1 MQAIGK
7 PLAGRRVLLTGAS
20 GGIGAATAQLL
31 AAAGARLALLDRD
44 EAALQSLAAGL
55 PDAPAHLALALDLR
69 DDAALDAAVHEVLA
83 RFGSVDVLIN
93 NAGVLVGG
101 HAEQASAARV
111 RELLDCNL
119 YVPIRLCQ
127 LLVPAMRARGTGHVV
142 NMVSAAALLAVP
154 GFAIYGASK
163 AGLYAFSRVLRRE
176 LAASGV
182 RVTTLCPGATR
193 SPMTRAMDAAGGAPG
208 AEAQH
213 DAQLPARALLQALLT
228 PRDEVF
234 VTRRPRGQALVLLL
248 ERICPR
254 LLDRMWA
261 RRCDAEHYRIAAC
274 GGRGGRPD

>member
-31 AAAGARLALLDRD
+31 AGAGARLALLDRD

-119 YVPIRLCQ
+119 YVPI
-127 LLVPAMRARGTGHVV
+127 
-142 NMVSAAALLAVP
+142 
-154 GFAIYGASK
+154 
-163 AGLYAFSRVLRRE
+163 
-176 LAASGV
+176 
-182 RVTTLCPGATR
+182 
-193 SPMTRAMDAAGGAPG
+193 
-208 AEAQH
+208 
-213 DAQLPARALLQALLT
+213 
-228 PRDEVF
+228 
-234 VTRRPRGQALVLLL
+234 
-248 ERICPR
+248 
-254 LLDRMWA
+254 
-261 RRCDAEHYRIAAC
+261 
-274 GGRGGRPD
+274 